1 MLKLIKNEMYKIL
14 KKSSTHIVFLIS
26 VLFIILVSIILKT
39 TDNFA
44 YENNTYV
51 SVDSTD
57 EVANM
62 INNELKELNEE
73 YKNKEWQS
81 YVINNNME
89 VIMNYYEAKYNN
101 YDNFL
106 EYEKEY
112 NDFHENL
119 KSDNWKYFVNKDIKK
134 DKELL
139 KSNKEYLDMD
149 MSLEDKKNLEAEIF
163 SISTRIEVNEYR
175 LKEGVVYGSDYL
187 NDAISNVLNNSY
199 AVKLYELGNK
209 DTKEEYEYSVK
220 EYYESRYIL
229 DTKEDTN
236 NEQDLRSLIMH
247 FFDSYY
253 FLILVFGVMIAGSMV
268 SDEYSKGTI
277 KSILI
282 TPYKRSSILLSKFLT
297 TLIMLILFTISL
309 LLVQLLVGG
318 LLFSFDSLKTN
329 VTIYN
334 LATNSLEVLSL
345 FKYTLIKFIANM
357 PRLVLLITLAFSLS
371 TIIGN
376 TAFAT
381 VIAFAGSIGASIVNM
396 FYEIYKINILRYF
409 VTTNWD
415 FNEYLF
421 GSVSR
426 YNTSITHA
434 IIVCI
439 IYFLIM
445 IITSF
450 IVFNK
455 KNIKNI

>member
-1 MLKLIKNEMYKIL
+1 M
-14 KKSSTHIVFLIS
+14 
-26 VLFIILVSIILKT
+26 
-39 TDNFA
+39 
-44 YENNTYV
+44 
-51 SVDSTD
+51 
-57 EVANM
+57 
-62 INNELKELNEE
+62 
-73 YKNKEWQS
+73 
-81 YVINNNME
+81 
-89 VIMNYYEAKYNN
+89 
-101 YDNFL
+101 
-106 EYEKEY
+106 
-112 NDFHENL
+112 
-119 KSDNWKYFVNKDIKK
+119 
-134 DKELL
+134 
-139 KSNKEYLDMD
+139 
-149 MSLEDKKNLEAEIF
+149 
-163 SISTRIEVNEYR
+163 NEYR

-199 AVKLYELGNK
+199 AVKLYELGNE
-209 DTKEEYEYSVK
+209 DTKEEYKYSVK

-236 NEQDLRSLIMH
+236 NEQDLRSLIMQ

-277 KSILI
+277 KTILI

-297 TLIMLILFTISL
+297 TLIMLTLFTISL

-318 LLFSFDSLKTN
+318 LFA
-329 VTIYN
+329 IYN
-334 LATNSLEVLSL
+334 LTTKSLEVLSL

-357 PRLVLLITLAFSLS
+357 PRLVLLITLSFSLS

-381 VIAFAGSIGASIVNM
+381 VITFAGSIGASIINM
-396 FYEIYKINILRYF
+396 FYEIYKRNSLRYF